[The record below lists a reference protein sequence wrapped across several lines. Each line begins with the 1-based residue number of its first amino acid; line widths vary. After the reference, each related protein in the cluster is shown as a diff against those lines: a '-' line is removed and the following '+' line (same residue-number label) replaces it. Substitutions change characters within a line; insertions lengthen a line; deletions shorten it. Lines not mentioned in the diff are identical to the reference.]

1 MGNSTDLE
9 VRRTI
14 KATSRLARDNFAG
27 PSLTYRVMI
36 GSFQSAARLVARID
50 PFYTEKE
57 LKVPER
63 CLLKELGVRYT

>member
-1 MGNSTDLE
+1 
-9 VRRTI
+9 
-14 KATSRLARDNFAG
+14 
-27 PSLTYRVMI
+27 MI